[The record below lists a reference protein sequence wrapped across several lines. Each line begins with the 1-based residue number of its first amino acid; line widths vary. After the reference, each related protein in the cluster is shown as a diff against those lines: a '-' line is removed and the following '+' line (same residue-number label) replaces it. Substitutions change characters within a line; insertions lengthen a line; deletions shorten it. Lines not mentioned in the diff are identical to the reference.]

1 MMSYILI
8 AILICFSAFFS
19 GSEIAYTSLNKLRI
33 KKEAEQGNKLSKL
46 VVYICDHYQNILST
60 ILIGNNLVNIA
71 ATSVAAV
78 IALQVAD
85 RFEIEDG
92 TAATIVTLIMTV
104 LILIFG
110 EISPKVISARKN
122 ETISKFAAYPL
133 LVLMVVFY
141 PLVMLSTTI
150 TKALSFIWKRPGDDE
165 NVTITEE
172 EFATILETV
181 EDEGVLDEDQTEL
194 LQSALDFPDLNA
206 EDILTPRID
215 MVSFDID
222 ASLDKVLG
230 IIAETQFSR
239 IPVYEETID
248 HIIGILH
255 VNSLYKEL
263 VDNPNASIREMLME
277 VVYIPQ
283 TMKLPAILE
292 ELRKRQTH
300 MAIVTDEYGGTMGL
314 LTMEDV
320 LEQLVGEIWDETD
333 EIVDELT
340 KISDERYECSGQMSI
355 ADFFDELELDD
366 RDFESEATT
375 VGGWAAEMIGSM
387 PEVFDAFHFRRLTVI
402 VKEIEGNRVSRLI
415 VLIRPL
421 VEETE

>member
-1 MMSYILI
+1 MSYVLI
-8 AILICFSAFFS
+8 AVLICFSAFFS
-19 GSEIAYTSLNKLRI
+19 GSEIAYTSLNKLRV
-33 KKEAEQGNKLSKL
+33 KKEAEQGNKLSKM

-85 RFEIEDG
+85 RFGMDDG
-92 TAATIVTLIMTV
+92 TAATVVTLIMTI

-122 ETISKFAAYPL
+122 EAISKFAAYPL
-133 LVLMVVFY
+133 LILMVVFY
-141 PLVMLSTTI
+141 PLVFLSTGI
-150 TKALSFIWKRPGDDE
+150 TKALSFIWRRHDE
-165 NVTITEE
+165 EEDVTITEE

-194 LQSALDFPDLNA
+194 LQSALEFPDLNA

-215 MVSFDID
+215 MVSFDIN
-222 ASLDKVLG
+222 APLDKVLEV
-230 IIAETQFSR
+230 IAETQFSR

-248 HIIGILH
+248 HIIGVLH

-277 VVYIPQ
+277 VVYLPQ

-333 EIVDELT
+333 EIVDEFT
-340 KISDERYECSGQMSI
+340 KISDDRYECSGQMNI
-355 ADFFDELELDD
+355 ADFLDELELDD

-375 VGGWAAEMIGSM
+375 VGDWAAEMIGSM

-402 VKEIEGNRVSRLI
+402 VKEVEGNRVTRLI
-415 VLIRPL
+415 VLIRPQ

>member
-1 MMSYILI
+1 MLMYVLI
-8 AILICFSAFFS
+8 VILICFSAFFS
-19 GSEIAYTSLNKLRI
+19 GSEVAYTSLNKFRI
-33 KKEAEQGNKLSKL
+33 KKQAEQGSRTAKL

-71 ATSVAAV
+71 ATSIAAV
-78 IALQVAD
+78 IALQVA
-85 RFEIEDG
+85 RQFGIEES
-92 TAATIVTLIMTV
+92 TAATIVTLVMTI

-110 EISPKVISARKN
+110 EVSPKVISVRKN
-122 ETISKFAAYPL
+122 EAISKFAAYPL

-141 PLVMLSTTI
+141 PLVFISTGI
-150 TKALSFIWKRPGDDE
+150 TKALSFIWRHPGEEED
-165 NVTITEE
+165 VTITEE

-194 LQSALDFPDLNA
+194 LQSALEFPDLNA

-215 MVSFDID
+215 MVAVDVSKP
-222 ASLDKVLG
+222 LDEVLK
-230 IIAETQFSR
+230 IIAENQFSR

-248 HIIGILH
+248 HVIGILH
-255 VNSLYKEL
+255 VNTLYKEL
-263 VDNPNASIREMLME
+263 VDHPDVSIRDLLME

-283 TMKLPAILE
+283 TIKLPAILA
-292 ELRKRQTH
+292 ELRERQTH
-300 MAIVTDEYGGTMGL
+300 LAIVTDEYGGTMGL

-333 EIVDELT
+333 EIVDDFT
-340 KISDERYECSGQMSI
+340 KISDERFECSGQMNI
-355 ADFFDELELDD
+355 NDFLDELDLDD

-402 VKEIEGNRVSRLI
+402 VKEVEANRVSRLI
-415 VLIRPL
+415 ILLRPQ
-421 VEETE
+421 VEEVE

>member
-1 MMSYILI
+1 MFSYVLI
-8 AILICFSAFFS
+8 VILICCSAFFS
-19 GSEIAYTSLNKLRI
+19 GSEIAYTSLNRMRV
-33 KKEAEQGNKLSKL
+33 KKEAEQGKRLAKM

-78 IALQVAD
+78 IALRIAEQFGVD
-85 RFEIEDG
+85 KG
-92 TAATIVTLIMTV
+92 SAATVVTLVMTI

-122 ETISKFAAYPL
+122 EMIAKFAAYPL
-133 LVLMVVFY
+133 LILMVIFY
-141 PLVMLSTTI
+141 PLVFISTGI
-150 TKALSFIWKRPGDDE
+150 TKGLSFIWKHPGEDE
-165 NVTITEE
+165 DVTITEE

-194 LQSALDFPDLNA
+194 LQSALEFPDLNA

-215 MVSFDID
+215 MVSFDVNKPID
-222 ASLDKVLG
+222 EVLG
-230 IIAETQFSR
+230 KIAETQFSR

-255 VNSLYKEL
+255 MNSLYKEL
-263 VDNPNASIREMLME
+263 VDNPNASVRDLLME

-333 EIVDELT
+333 EIVNEFT
-340 KISDERYECSGQMSI
+340 KISDDRYECSGQMNI
-355 ADFFDELELDD
+355 ADFLDELELED
-366 RDFESEATT
+366 RDFESESTT

-402 VKEIEGNRVSRLI
+402 VKEVEGNRVSRLI
-415 VLIRPL
+415 VLVRPQ
-421 VEETE
+421 VEEVE

>member
-1 MMSYILI
+1 MSYVLI
-8 AILICFSAFFS
+8 AVLICFSAFFS
-19 GSEIAYTSLNKLRI
+19 GSEIAYTSLNKLRV
-33 KKEAEQGNKLSKL
+33 KKEAEQGNKLSKM

-78 IALQVAD
+78 IALQVAE
-85 RFEIEDG
+85 RFGMDDG
-92 TAATIVTLIMTV
+92 TAATVVTLIMTI

-122 ETISKFAAYPL
+122 EAISKFAAYPL
-133 LVLMVVFY
+133 LILMVVFY
-141 PLVMLSTTI
+141 PLVFLSTGI
-150 TKALSFIWKRPGDDE
+150 TKALSFIWRRHDE
-165 NVTITEE
+165 EEDVTITEE

-194 LQSALDFPDLNA
+194 LQSALEFPDLNA

-215 MVSFDID
+215 MVSFDIN
-222 ASLDKVLG
+222 APLDKVLEV
-230 IIAETQFSR
+230 IAETQFSR

-248 HIIGILH
+248 HIIGVLH

-277 VVYIPQ
+277 VVYLPQ

-333 EIVDELT
+333 EIVDEFT
-340 KISDERYECSGQMSI
+340 KISDDRYECSGQMNI
-355 ADFFDELELDD
+355 ADFLDELELDD

-402 VKEIEGNRVSRLI
+402 VKEVEGNRVTRLI
-415 VLIRPL
+415 VLIRPQ

>member
-1 MMSYILI
+1 
-8 AILICFSAFFS
+8 
-19 GSEIAYTSLNKLRI
+19 
-33 KKEAEQGNKLSKL
+33 
-46 VVYICDHYQNILST
+46 
-60 ILIGNNLVNIA
+60 
-71 ATSVAAV
+71 
-78 IALQVAD
+78 
-85 RFEIEDG
+85 
-92 TAATIVTLIMTV
+92 
-104 LILIFG
+104 
-110 EISPKVISARKN
+110 
-122 ETISKFAAYPL
+122 
-133 LVLMVVFY
+133 
-141 PLVMLSTTI
+141 
-150 TKALSFIWKRPGDDE
+150 
-165 NVTITEE
+165 
-172 EFATILETV
+172 
-181 EDEGVLDEDQTEL
+181 LDEDQTEL
-194 LQSALDFPDLNA
+194 LQSALEFPDLNA

-215 MVSFDID
+215 MVSFDIN
-222 ASLDKVLG
+222 APLDKVLEV
-230 IIAETQFSR
+230 IAETQFSR

-248 HIIGILH
+248 HIIGVLH

-277 VVYIPQ
+277 VVYLPQ

-333 EIVDELT
+333 EIVDEFT
-340 KISDERYECSGQMSI
+340 KISDDRYECSGQMNI
-355 ADFFDELELDD
+355 ADFLDELELDD

-402 VKEIEGNRVSRLI
+402 VKEVEGNRVTRLI
-415 VLIRPL
+415 VLIRPQ

>member
-1 MMSYILI
+1 MSYVLI
-8 AILICFSAFFS
+8 AVLICFSAFFS
-19 GSEIAYTSLNKLRI
+19 GSEIAYTSLNKLRV
-33 KKEAEQGNKLSKL
+33 KKEAEQGNKLSKM

-85 RFEIEDG
+85 RFGMDDG
-92 TAATIVTLIMTV
+92 TAATVVTLIMTI

-122 ETISKFAAYPL
+122 EAISKFAAYPL
-133 LVLMVVFY
+133 LILMVVFY
-141 PLVMLSTTI
+141 PLVFLSTGI
-150 TKALSFIWKRPGDDE
+150 TKALSFIWRRHDE
-165 NVTITEE
+165 EEDVTITEE

-194 LQSALDFPDLNA
+194 LQSALEFPDLNA

-215 MVSFDID
+215 MVSFDIN
-222 ASLDKVLG
+222 APLDKVLEV
-230 IIAETQFSR
+230 IAETQFSR

-248 HIIGILH
+248 HIIGVLH

-277 VVYIPQ
+277 VVYLPQ

-333 EIVDELT
+333 EIVDEFT
-340 KISDERYECSGQMSI
+340 KISDDRYECSGQMNI
-355 ADFFDELELDD
+355 ADFLDELELDD

-402 VKEIEGNRVSRLI
+402 VKEVEGNRVTRLI
-415 VLIRPL
+415 VLIRPQ